1 MFKTKSKSLVDGD
14 KGKEQLDE
22 FPANDVAVNLS
33 DFKNFDFRVTRLD
46 ELLKIYTMNSE
57 NYPEMW
63 KVFIFIFTLSHG
75 QCSVERGFNVNKD
88 SVKDDADKFIEQAA

>member
-1 MFKTKSKSLVDGD
+1 MVDGD

-22 FPANDVAVNLS
+22 FLANDVAVNLS

-63 KVFIFIFTLSHG
+63 KVFIFIFTLS
-75 QCSVERGFNVNKD
+75 SVERGFNVNKD
-88 SVKDDADKFIEQAA
+88 SVKDDADKFIEQEA

>member
-1 MFKTKSKSLVDGD
+1 MDGD

-22 FPANDVAVNLS
+22 FLANDVAVNLS

-63 KVFIFIFTLSHG
+63 KVFIFIFTLS
-75 QCSVERGFNVNKD
+75 SVERGFNVNKD
-88 SVKDDADKFIEQAA
+88 SVKDDADKFIEQEA

>member
-1 MFKTKSKSLVDGD
+1 MFKTKSRSLVDGD

-22 FPANDVAVNLS
+22 FLANDVAVNLS

-63 KVFIFIFTLSHG
+63 KVFIFIFTLS
-75 QCSVERGFNVNKD
+75 SVERGFNVNKD
-88 SVKDDADKFIEQAA
+88 SVKDDADKFIEQEA

>member
-1 MFKTKSKSLVDGD
+1 
-14 KGKEQLDE
+14 
-22 FPANDVAVNLS
+22 
-33 DFKNFDFRVTRLD
+33 
-46 ELLKIYTMNSE
+46 MNSE